1 MFGPY
6 TREGFTV
13 IRFLVN
19 VDELAALVRARAIL
33 ADDGQIEFAD
43 TLTEMLADAAL
54 DVSAV

>member
-1 MFGPY
+1 M
-6 TREGFTV
+6 